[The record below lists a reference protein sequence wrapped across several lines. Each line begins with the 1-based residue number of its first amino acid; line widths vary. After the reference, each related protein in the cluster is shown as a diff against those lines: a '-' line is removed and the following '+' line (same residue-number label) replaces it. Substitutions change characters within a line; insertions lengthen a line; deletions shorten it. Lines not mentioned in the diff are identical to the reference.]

1 MPMVRMGVVRDV
13 ARVQGSQ
20 AKVLDFLAN
29 FENVASWDPGVK
41 TAQRIGTGTDI
52 GVGTAFD
59 VLCLSQG
66 DEIPFIFTI
75 KELDEHKGRVVLFG
89 DSDVITTT
97 DTIVVEEDGNECVVT
112 YEAEMRL
119 KGWRRPFIAFL
130 GGQLNALGRAAM
142 EGLERR
148 LNTS

>member
-1 MPMVRMGVVRDV
+1 MVRMGVVRDV

-66 DEIPFIFTI
+66 DEIPFMYVQKKPPIENF
-75 KELDEHKGRVVLFG
+75 LDRPTLTLRNRS
-89 DSDVITTT
+89 DSQLKSWTNTR
-97 DTIVVEEDGNECVVT
+97 GGWYSLVT
-112 YEAEMRL
+112 A
-119 KGWRRPFIAFL
+119 
-130 GGQLNALGRAAM
+130 
-142 EGLERR
+142 
-148 LNTS
+148 T